1 MYRGVGKAGGVGGG
15 LAVTGAPNVAV
26 FLIVALGLVVAG
38 AWIVRTEM
46 VLRKNDR

>member
-1 MYRGVGKAGGVGGG
+1 MYRTVGKAGGVGGG

-26 FLIVALGLVVAG
+26 FLVVALALVVAG

-46 VLRKNDR
+46 VLRHTDR

>member
-1 MYRGVGKAGGVGGG
+1 MYRTVGKTGGLGG

-26 FLIVALGLVVAG
+26 FLVVACALVVAG

-46 VLRKNDR
+46 VLRKSGR